1 MVVKTVYRNYPV
13 DMLNESQ
20 LAWDESIALQTKT
33 EDVKL
38 QAVKFLDLKEK
49 PFFQGPQGK
58 PNTVGELSALSLPM
72 SIYSL
77 LQASTYITMCVQV
90 LLVLKM
96 FGKLK
101 SPFTANLLGWWAL
114 CLPMPTWPN
123 AIFRRALRNKHLS
136 KWSLPMPWFHSR
148 SQELLDQETA
158 ALKALQIKVNIWPIS
173 G

>member
-20 LAWDESIALQTKT
+20 LPWDESIALQTKT

-58 PNTVGELSALSLPM
+58 PNIVGELSALSLPM

-77 LQASTYITMCVQV
+77 L
-90 LLVLKM
+90 
-96 FGKLK
+96 
-101 SPFTANLLGWWAL
+101 
-114 CLPMPTWPN
+114 
-123 AIFRRALRNKHLS
+123 
-136 KWSLPMPWFHSR
+136 
-148 SQELLDQETA
+148 
-158 ALKALQIKVNIWPIS
+158 
-173 G
+173 